1 MPEELAETHRR
12 LLEEL
17 RRLKA
22 RHGWTFAQLAR
33 KTGYSTASWQRYLS
47 GRAMPPWDAVDA
59 LGRLAS
65 QEDGRL
71 RALWESATA
80 PVARQSA
87 SQRTMPLARNGEA
100 VADGGSGTVPRLRP
114 STTLLAS
121 LLGTALLVGSSLA
134 LLSPWDAGTAPR
146 TPPPWGAPP
155 DAPVWPWPLPTT
167 TGPPAGAPCLGNGC
181 RGRDPYRLGCDRSS
195 VPVHEVSADHRTLTL
210 RYSPVCRAV
219 WAEVSPGA
227 GTSGLTVS
235 GDGEAVTAP
244 PGDARTGMLGAAP
257 GRARGNVNLP
267 GRQIGVSAGT
277 SWVIDQ

>member
-1 MPEELAETHRR
+1 MPAELPDTHRR

-17 RRLKA
+17 RRLKS

-47 GRAMPPWDAVDA
+47 GRAMPPWGAVDA

-80 PVARQSA
+80 AVARQSA
-87 SQRTMPLARNGEA
+87 AQRTAPLTRNGEEA
-100 VADGGSGTVPRLRP
+100 ADGGPGAAPRPRSP
-114 STTLLAS
+114 TTLLAG
-121 LLGTALLVGSSLA
+121 LLGTALLVASSLA
-134 LLSPWDAGTAPR
+134 LLSPWDAGTASRVPAPR
-146 TPPPWGAPP
+146 GAPP
-155 DAPVWPWPLPTT
+155 NAPVWPWPLPTT
-167 TGPPAGAPCLGNGC
+167 TGPPAGAPCLANGC

-195 VPVHEVSADHRTLTL
+195 VPVHAVSAGHRTLTL

-219 WAEVSPGA
+219 WAEVAPSA
-227 GTSGLTVS
+227 GTSVLTVS
-235 GDGEAVTAP
+235 GDGGAVTAP

-267 GRQIGVSAGT
+267 DRQLGVSAGT
-277 SWVIDQ
+277 SWVVDQ